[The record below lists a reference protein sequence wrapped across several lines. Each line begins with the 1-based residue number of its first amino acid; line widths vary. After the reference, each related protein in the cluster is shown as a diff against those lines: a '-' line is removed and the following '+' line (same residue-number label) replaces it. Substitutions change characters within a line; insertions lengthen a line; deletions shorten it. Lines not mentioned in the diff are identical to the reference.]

1 VLPDMSQAA
10 LAQLPGTESRTDSP
24 DDAVLSQLLDIAE
37 RAVSSR
43 SRIPVL
49 SLWTHIPSVALL
61 ASHLHLKWP
70 GRVDSL
76 PITPRIGLFP
86 FFGSDFELLSQP
98 LYEAQGAQTERQR
111 ARARRRNAGST
122 LTNRSD
128 LYQDWEQALD
138 RRRNK
143 IGSLILPASSYLSID
158 RVTESGQIKAGNRST
173 IGKFAP
179 RNAPRPH
186 ILVPAKAEV
195 TRELVREFDNLD
207 LVLVNVQNIRGR
219 HLTRSV
225 EYFLSHISPSVPML
239 ILASSPADLVLTGAL
254 NSPSVRTTVFSAPIP
269 PSSFEVKPVNR
280 DRPQRERQLCFA
292 LDGLETR
299 SQLLERLVVQAKRT
313 WWATRQSLSHDIPRE
328 ATAFEAL
335 CADMTSRLPGEELEL
350 LSEVRRLIAEESA
363 AAELTQERRQ
373 AVVDAALNDGGSR
386 TVLII
391 VRTDASADG
400 LRLSLA
406 TELGVDVP
414 ELSQLGIHVVTV
426 FSPWPS
432 TPYDTCIAAGYFG
445 TNTIDMLFASRAKKR
460 KLIIDPIEAR
470 VAVWDSERRFCTVS
484 DLPPGALESLRN
496 LTRMLEPHACP
507 SSDPISLSSL
517 FPERPSSATTA
528 THSES
533 SGKPLH
539 VCICFADGSTR
550 QVPANAR
557 FEVLGRKRLQ
567 LQSVTAKDLSAGDQ
581 VVLLHDDERAAF
593 SEKLLHLL
601 DQGKF
606 LKGSSTRSSWLSII
620 RLVRAQTSISA
631 TAIKRKLDDA
641 GVCVHVTT
649 VNSWLPSSAEDDCGI
664 PDTLP
669 VFLAFAS
676 ALGIALPQDT
686 LKQWFSDIHRLRVD
700 HRKIGRQLAR
710 AIRGA
715 YLSRLDPVTVAR
727 MEREWGLQAKMLLEA
742 ARVAVVDDV
751 IPFTQ

>member
-1 VLPDMSQAA
+1 MERVLADMPQAA
-10 LAQLPGTESRTDSP
+10 IALLPEVEMEE
-24 DDAVLSQLLDIAE
+24 DAVLFQLLDIAE
-37 RAVSSR
+37 RAVSNH

-49 SLWTHIPSVALL
+49 SLWQHIPSVALL
-61 ASHLHLKWP
+61 APHLHLKWP
-70 GRVDSL
+70 GRVNSL

-86 FFGSDFELLSQP
+86 FFGTDIELLSQP
-98 LYEAQGAQTERQR
+98 LYKAQRAQIERQK
-111 ARARRRNAGST
+111 ARTRRLGA
-122 LTNRSD
+122 TNPPGGRSD

-138 RRRNK
+138 RRRSK
-143 IGSLILPASSYLSID
+143 MGSLVLPASSYLSID
-158 RVTESGQIKAGNRST
+158 RVTETGHIKVGTRST

-179 RNAPRPH
+179 RHAPRPQ
-186 ILVPAKAEV
+186 ILVPAKAEI
-195 TRELVREFDNLD
+195 TRQLVREFDDLD
-207 LVLVNVQNIRGR
+207 LVLVNVQNIRG
-219 HLTRSV
+219 LQLARSI

-254 NSPSVRTTVFSAPIP
+254 NPPAVATMVFSAPIP
-269 PSSFEVKPVNR
+269 LSSFEVKLVNR
-280 DRPQRERQLCFA
+280 DRPLRERQLSFA
-292 LDGLETR
+292 LDGLDTR
-299 SQLLERLVVQAKRT
+299 SELLERLVVQAKRT
-313 WWATRQSLSHDIPRE
+313 WWATRQSLVHDTPRE
-328 ATAFEAL
+328 AAAFEAL

-363 AAELTQERRQ
+363 ASELRQERRQ
-373 AVVDAALNDGGSR
+373 AVINAALHDGGSR

-391 VRTDASADG
+391 VRSDAAADD
-400 LRLSLA
+400 LRSSIS
-406 TELGVDVP
+406 TELGVEP
-414 ELSQLGIHVVTV
+414 SELSQLGIHVITV

-432 TPYDTCIAAGYFG
+432 MPYDTCITAGYFG
-445 TNTIDMLFASRAKKR
+445 TNTIDMLFASRANKR
-460 KLIIDPIEAR
+460 KLVVDPIEAR
-470 VAVWDSERRFCTVS
+470 VAVWDSERRFSAVL
-484 DLPPGALESLRN
+484 DLPPGAIESLRT
-496 LTRMLEPHACP
+496 LTELLEPHACP
-507 SSDPISLSSL
+507 SSEPISLSSL
-517 FPERPSSATTA
+517 FPERQTSASSATHA
-528 THSES
+528 ENP
-533 SGKPLH
+533 GKPLY

-567 LQSVTAKDLSAGDQ
+567 LQSVTAKELSVGDQ

-606 LKGSSTRSSWLSII
+606 RQGSSTRSSWINMI

-631 TAIKRKLDDA
+631 TTIKRKLESA
-641 GVCVHVTT
+641 SVSAHVTT
-649 VNSWLPSSAEDDCGI
+649 VNSWLPSAVEDDCGI

-676 ALGIALPQDT
+676 ALGITLPQET
-686 LKQWFSDIHRLRVD
+686 LRQWFADIHRLRVD